1 MDKDQKKAVKEAQGS
16 TWKKVLWW
24 CLGILGAFGTI
35 VLLIFIFKKKS
46 PGKAAS
52 DVVAKAK
59 QKIDAIDLEAKAQA
73 AEAAKVESA
82 TVEKIRNLK
91 DIEDKQ
97 KRNEE
102 LAALLAE
109 DY

>member
-1 MDKDQKKAVKEAQGS
+1 MKEDQKKAVEEAKGS
-16 TWKKVLWW
+16 RWKKVLYW
-24 CLGILGAFGTI
+24 CLGILGAFGVI

-46 PGKAAS
+46 PGAAAS
-52 DVVAKAK
+52 EIVAKAK
-59 QKIDAIDLEAKAQA
+59 QKIDAIDIEAKAEA
-73 AEAAKVESA
+73 AEAAKVEA
-82 TVEKIRNLK
+82 VTVEKIRALK
-91 DIEDKQ
+91 DIEDEK

>member
-1 MDKDQKKAVKEAQGS
+1 MDQEQKKAVEEAKGS

-24 CLGILGAFGTI
+24 CVGILGAIGVI

-46 PGKAAS
+46 PKVAAS
-52 DVVAKAK
+52 EIIDKAK
-59 QKIDAIDLEAKAQA
+59 QKIDAIDIEAKVAA
-73 AEAAKVESA
+73 AEAAKVEKEI
-82 TVEKIRNLK
+82 VEKIEALK
-91 DIEDKQ
+91 DIEDEK